1 MSISNISAPSVLP
14 GLFSQKITCQED
26 VNALKKTSALLPLY
40 NVCFVGH
47 VDSGKSTTIA
57 RLLFD
62 TGRVSPHVFDKFEKE
77 ASALN
82 KQSFKFAW
90 LLDSAKAERQRGIT
104 ISLAHAEW
112 STDDRYFTLIDAPG
126 HADFMKNMITG
137 ASQADLAVLLIDAQK
152 GLVEGLTTEEHLF
165 LVRGSGVTSL
175 IIALNKFNLIPHEHR
190 LDIIKERVEESLA
203 LAKKCGFNPQNVVM
217 VPVNSFDGWN
227 LKNPIPAGE
236 LDGWVGPTLLEAL
249 NDIPLPQLDADLPLR
264 ISIENTFGK
273 IGGTN
278 IVVAGKVMS
287 GVIYPGQEICVKPAN
302 VFATVR
308 SIEMHNKSIGY
319 GTQGANIGIDLKGI
333 KPEHCTK
340 ASIISDAKDRPAK
353 SVKQF
358 TVKNA
363 IIKKHP
369 TALVKG
375 SHLIIHYQTGNC
387 ACEVLKIADIVDLTT
402 GKQTMGEVNSVA
414 PGNLATIT
422 LKPDHDIVIEPVSLH
437 PRNCRVMLRDSNSS
451 IGLGVVSSVVY
462 SDAQA

>member
-1 MSISNISAPSVLP
+1 MSISNISAPSILP
-14 GLFSQKITCQED
+14 DLFNRKIESTQDIQKIKQD
-26 VNALKKTSALLPLY
+26 PPLPLY

-62 TGRVSPHVFDKFEKE
+62 TGRVAKHVFDKYEKE
-77 ASALN
+77 AAALN

-112 STDDRYFTLIDAPG
+112 STKDRYFTLIDAPG
-126 HADFMKNMITG
+126 HKDFMKNMITG
-137 ASQADLAVLLIDAQK
+137 ASQADLAVLLVDAQK
-152 GLVEGLTTEEHLF
+152 GILEGSTTEEHLF

-175 IIALNKFNLIPHEHR
+175 IVALNKFNLIDIQNR
-190 LDIIKERVEESLA
+190 LEIVKQRAEEVLE
-203 LAKKCGFNPQNVVM
+203 LAKNCGFNKENVIV
-217 VPVNSFDGWN
+217 VPVNSYDGWN
-227 LKNPIPAGE
+227 LKDPIPQGE
-236 LDGWVGPTLLEAL
+236 LDGWVGPTLMEAL
-249 NDIPLPQLDADLPLR
+249 NYIPLPKPDRLLPLR

-287 GVIYPGQEICVKPAN
+287 GIIYPGQEICIKPAN
-302 VFATVR
+302 VFGTVR
-308 SIEMHNKSIGY
+308 SIQMHRKPISY
-319 GTQGANIGIDLKGI
+319 GTQGANIGIDLKGV

-353 SVKQF
+353 SVCQF

-369 TALVKG
+369 TAVTKG
-375 SHLIIHYQTGNC
+375 SHLIVHYQTGNC
-387 ACEVLKIADIVDLTT
+387 ACEVLKIENVMDL
-402 GKQTMGEVNSVA
+402 KQWV
-414 PGNLATIT
+414 
-422 LKPDHDIVIEPVSLH
+422 K
-437 PRNCRVMLRDSNSS
+437 
-451 IGLGVVSSVVY
+451 
-462 SDAQA
+462 